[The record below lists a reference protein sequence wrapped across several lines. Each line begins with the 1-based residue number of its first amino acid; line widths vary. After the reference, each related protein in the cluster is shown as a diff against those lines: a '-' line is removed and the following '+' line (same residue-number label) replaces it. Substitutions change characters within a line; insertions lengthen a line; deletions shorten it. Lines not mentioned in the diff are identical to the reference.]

1 MASRCRS
8 CAREAIH
15 DHPTLAAQT
24 LRVVEADGAG
34 GYRLT
39 LGSPR
44 DAVTLAGVAA
54 DAELTLDWRWAAGD
68 NGVRPGGDSVL
79 LRAGTLPQASRAC
92 TAGWPARSLAVI
104 AAPYSDA
111 AARQLAIRLLDKGSA
126 DQVLVGN
133 DWQSVFD
140 TWRGPSPALNRD
152 TQILLIVPAASQL
165 AASQSAASRSAAP
178 PSLAHAGAWAIV
190 AADDLAALARA
201 IDFPGARP
209 LTEVAAPWRVL
220 AAQGEVRVYGGPEKK
235 TANGHEWL
243 NVCPGSFSMGSSPGE
258 ALAYKNE
265 IVEPER
271 VVTLSRFDIA
281 VSETT
286 RRQYAQ
292 TPAGQAENDDR
303 PVTDVDWQQA
313 RAHCR
318 RLGGDLPSEAQWEY
332 AARGGSRSAW
342 SFGDDRQQ
350 LGRYAWFAGNSGG
363 QTHLVQ
369 QKRPNPLGLYDMH
382 GNVMEWTRDGY
393 GSYVGGSF
401 VDPENTRD
409 TGWRVVRGGSFGFS
423 PEDLRSAFRFGVE
436 PARGDWDLGFRCVR
450 VPPQP

>member
-1 MASRCRS
+1 MHLDAPTRQRLRQLGFADGIYRQAPPPLRLAPRLALAATLLGSLALAAFAVAAYRLLGEPLPQLR
-8 CAREAIH
+8 AREAIH

-24 LRVVEADGAG
+24 LRVVETDGAG

-44 DAVTLAGVAA
+44 AAVTLAGVAA
-54 DAELTLDWRWAAGD
+54 DADLTLDWRWAADD

-92 TAGWPARSLAVI
+92 TTGWPARSLAVV

-133 DWQSVFD
+133 DWQNVFD

-152 TQILLIVPAASQL
+152 TQILLIVPAASQ
-165 AASQSAASRSAAP
+165 RAAP

-209 LTEVAAPWRVL
+209 LAQVKGPWRVL
-220 AAQGEVRVYGGPEKK
+220 DAQGEVRVHGGPEKK
-235 TANGHEWL
+235 TANGSEWVS
-243 NVCPGSFSMGSSPGE
+243 VCPGSFTMGSSPGE
-258 ALAYKNE
+258 AMDFKNE

-286 RRQYAQ
+286 NRQYAQ
-292 TPAGQAENDDR
+292 TQAGHEKNDDL
-303 PVTDVDWQQA
+303 PVVDVD
-313 RAHCR
+313 
-318 RLGGDLPSEAQWEY
+318 
-332 AARGGSRSAW
+332 
-342 SFGDDRQQ
+342 
-350 LGRYAWFAGNSGG
+350 
-363 QTHLVQ
+363 
-369 QKRPNPLGLYDMH
+369 
-382 GNVMEWTRDGY
+382 
-393 GSYVGGSF
+393 
-401 VDPENTRD
+401 
-409 TGWRVVRGGSFGFS
+409 
-423 PEDLRSAFRFGVE
+423 
-436 PARGDWDLGFRCVR
+436 
-450 VPPQP
+450 